1 MRLAAL
7 ASLAAVMAV
16 PLHCGPLPVEQ
27 RVVPTG
33 RYAYEVAV
41 RLPDS
46 PDSTYFRGTLIVESS
61 TPDSLAA
68 HLEVPELD
76 RPLVDGRFDV
86 VSYRM
91 VARRPSDSLWVVHYI
106 RPLGDGR
113 TPRCTVGATRPG
125 YFVDGRCT
133 LRSVAP

>member
-1 MRLAAL
+1 MRLAVAAAAL
-7 ASLAAVMAV
+7 LS
-16 PLHCGPLPVEQ
+16 PLHCGPLPIEQ
-27 RVVPTG
+27 RVVPAG

-41 RLPDS
+41 RLPDAA
-46 PDSTYFRGTLIVESS
+46 DSTYFRGTLVVERS
-61 TPDSLAA
+61 TPDSLTA
-68 HLEVPELD
+68 HLEVPELE
-76 RPLVDGRFDV
+76 RSLVDGRFDM

-91 VARRPSDSLWVVHYI
+91 VANRPGDTLNLVHYI
-106 RPLGDGR
+106 RPLGEGR

>member
-1 MRLAAL
+1 MSDVWKPSVTVAAII
-7 ASLAAVMAV
+7 
-16 PLHCGPLPVEQ
+16 E
-27 RVVPTG
+27 R
-33 RYAYEVAV
+33 
-41 RLPDS
+41 
-46 PDSTYFRGTLIVESS
+46 
-61 TPDSLAA
+61 
-68 HLEVPELD
+68 
-76 RPLVDGRFDV
+76 DGRFDV

-106 RPLGDGR
+106 RPLGEGR